1 MAENIKQT
9 NINEQSEIDMQRYAI
24 YVARHRAV
32 PEYRDGLKPVQRN
45 IIYGM
50 YHDDKAINNEVKS
63 AKVVGTVMGKYH
75 PHGDCLA
82 SDTFIYCLDGN
93 VYKIEDIYNS
103 RIPYIHILSIDQQS
117 GRVVP
122 AIAHSF
128 RIGQYTKRIYHF
140 SLSNG
145 SKISCTGN
153 HPIMDCNGNWI
164 KAENINPNNIFIP
177 YRKPLLY
184 ALNNNKRPYIDGNRL
199 QDIVYNHYYGYI
211 SDGYVKHH
219 MDTNFH
225 NNKPENFECLTR
237 ADHAKLHGYFY
248 EEYAETFDGL
258 VANELKSIVERSDI
272 TNKILSRTYKSFDN
286 ILMKYGFI
294 NYEIFKNETR
304 SDSNEYFFNNTLLP
318 TYFNDF
324 PVITKV
330 EVEELEEAV
339 PMYDFTVDG
348 YENMLIAV
356 PSSGSNTDSLPLVC
370 VHNSSIYGATKPM
383 ANWFEINMPLISAQ
397 GNFGNFQGD
406 SAAASRYTEIKLS
419 PFALDCVIG
428 ELKETDKVVDWDEN
442 YDNTT
447 VQPGYLPAAL
457 PLLLINGASGI
468 AVGLKVEIPTHNINE
483 VIDATIAILHDPGAD
498 IVLVPDT
505 CMKCE
510 IVDTDW
516 KAITNTGTGKFK
528 VRGKID
534 TIEYQGYPALCITS
548 IPDSTYLNT
557 ITDKI
562 DDLILN
568 NKIIQI
574 VKSIDC
580 HTEDQLKLI
589 LQLKKGSDP
598 EYVKQVLYKNTLL
611 EKSYTINFEVLDGLT
626 PIRMS
631 YKSYLQA
638 FILQRLETKFRLYC
652 NRLQDKQTRYHQVD
666 AYIKVITSGKLDTII
681 DMIKKQKSTDQSVII
696 DYLVSKIKLTDLQAK
711 FISNVPL
718 YRLSAGYLAKYKNE
732 AKELLSAI
740 KEYERKIVD
749 DTIIQKELEE
759 ELLYYKKK
767 YGKPRNSK
775 IISVEEASNIPQGQ
789 FKLVITEN
797 NFIKKIQPTEAV
809 GNLKG
814 DTPKTVLAVDNREN
828 ILIFDELGKVYK
840 LPAHKIAFSDK
851 NSPGIDIRMVIKNLT
866 ANINSVFY
874 EPIVK
879 DLSKLKVKHFIVIL
893 TKNGNI
899 KKMDLDDIITATPS
913 GIVYVKLEEGD
924 SVEDIMILGQ
934 HSDVVVY
941 NKNKAL
947 RIPCADIPHLKRST
961 KGAKSMPNGEVE
973 GLSVVTKNTTDIVV
987 ITNKGYINRLSPM
1000 ALPATSRNKAPSKV
1014 IKLSKGDTIQAVYG
1028 VNEKDSIR
1036 VVSQSGTTEVKV
1048 SELKIGSSISTG
1060 SKVLSTR
1067 GDMIIKTHII
1077 KVSKK

>member
-75 PHGDCLA
+75 PHGDCLS
-82 SDTFIYCLDGN
+82 SDTLVYCLDGN
-93 VYKIEDIYNS
+93 VYRIEDIYNS
-103 RIPYIHILSIDQQS
+103 RIPYMQILAIDQES
-117 GRVVP
+117 GRVIP
-122 AIAHSF
+122 TIAHSF
-128 RIGQYTKRIYHF
+128 RIGQYATKIYHF
-140 SLSNG
+140 TLSNG
-145 SKISCTGN
+145 GKISCTGN
-153 HPIMDCNGNWI
+153 HPIMEYNHNWV
-164 KAENINPNNIFIP
+164 KAEDITLEDGIFTP
-177 YRKPLLY
+177 
-184 ALNNNKRPYIDGNRL
+184 
-199 QDIVYNHYYGYI
+199 YGYNI
-211 SDGYVKHH
+211 SNIRFISNDDIKNI
-219 MDTNFH
+219 D
-225 NNKPENFECLTR
+225 E
-237 ADHAKLHGYFY
+237 YFY
-248 EEYAETFDGL
+248 TG
-258 VANELKSIVERSDI
+258 
-272 TNKILSRTYKSFDN
+272 
-286 ILMKYGFI
+286 
-294 NYEIFKNETR
+294 
-304 SDSNEYFFNNTLLP
+304 
-318 TYFNDF
+318 
-324 PVITKV
+324 PVIT
-330 EVEELEEAV
+330 EVHIEELEEAV

-356 PSSGSNTDSLPLVC
+356 PSKDNTNDDLPLVC

-383 ANWFEINMPLISAQ
+383 TNWFEINMPLISAQ

-468 AVGLKVEIPTHNINE
+468 AVGLKVEIPAHNINE
-483 VIDATIAILHDPGAD
+483 VIDATIAILHDPNAD

-505 CMKCE
+505 CMACE

-534 TIEYQGYPALCITS
+534 IIEYQGYPALCITS

-557 ITDKI
+557 ITEKI

-568 NKIIQI
+568 NKIVQI
-574 VKSIDC
+574 IKSIDC

-626 PIRMS
+626 PTRMS

-681 DMIKKQKSTDQSVII
+681 EMIKKQKSTDQSVII
-696 DYLVSKIKLTDLQAK
+696 NYLVDKIKLTDLQAK

-718 YRLSAGYLAKYKNE
+718 YRLSAGYLAKYKDE
-732 AKELLSAI
+732 AKDLLSAI

-759 ELLYYKKK
+759 ELLYYKNK
-767 YGKPRNSK
+767 YGKPRKSK
-775 IISVEEASNIPQGQ
+775 VISIEEASNIPAGQ

-797 NFIKKIQPTEAV
+797 NFIKKIQPTEAI
-809 GNLKG
+809 GSLKG
-814 DTPKTVLAVDNREN
+814 DTPKSVLAVENREN

-840 LPAHKIAFSDK
+840 LPVHKIAFSDK
-851 NSPGIDIRMVIKNLT
+851 HSPGIDIRMIIKNLT

-874 EPIVK
+874 EPVVDK
-879 DLSKLKVKHFIVIL
+879 LSKMRVKHFIVVL

-924 SVEDIMILGQ
+924 SVQDIMILGQ

-973 GLSVVTKNTTDIVV
+973 GLSVVTKDTTDIIV
-987 ITNKGYINRLSPM
+987 ITNKGYINRLSPS
-1000 ALPATSRNKAPSKV
+1000 ALPSTTRNKAPSKV
-1014 IKLSKGDTIQAVYG
+1014 IKLNKGDTIQAVYG

-1036 VVSQSGTTEVKV
+1036 IVSQSGTTEVKV
-1048 SELKIGSSISTG
+1048 SDLKIGSSISNG
-1060 SKVLSTR
+1060 AKVLSTR
-1067 GDMIIKTHII
+1067 GDIIVKTHII
-1077 KVSKK
+1077 KAIKK